1 VSLHGVDWLDA
12 SYEACFNSGIF
23 VRSPPSLWTNRLGNS
38 LVCSLNDCFQNGS
51 LGAFFFAVSASSAGE
66 EGGGCTSSWLDGGD
80 SYGGEDDIV
89 ESQCPGGV
97 SGRFSGQDH
106 HGPWSAEGTSMLYS
120 FIAQCM

>member
-1 VSLHGVDWLDA
+1 MSLHGVDWLDA

-38 LVCSLNDCFQNGS
+38 LVCSLQRLLPKWKS
-51 LGAFFFAVSASSAGE
+51 WRLFAVSASSAGE

-80 SYGGEDDIV
+80 SYGGDDDIV
-89 ESQCPGGV
+89 ESQCPGGM

>member
-1 VSLHGVDWLDA
+1 MLIGLMPLTNPA
-12 SYEACFNSGIF
+12 SI
-23 VRSPPSLWTNRLGNS
+23 
-38 LVCSLNDCFQNGS
+38 
-51 LGAFFFAVSASSAGE
+51 AVSSYAVHPVHHGRTGCGTVSYVDTNLFVQKGILFGGVFLAVLCCSAGE